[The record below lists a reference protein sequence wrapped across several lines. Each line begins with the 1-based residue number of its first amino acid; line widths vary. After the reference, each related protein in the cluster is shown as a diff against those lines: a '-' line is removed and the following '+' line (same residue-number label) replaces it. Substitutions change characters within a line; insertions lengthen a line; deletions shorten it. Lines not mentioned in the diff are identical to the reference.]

1 MSTQAGG
8 PVAPVPAGH
17 HAELATRLASRLCH
31 DFAGPIGGVLSGVE
45 LLTDAG
51 SPIPADDALALV
63 QESARTLSSQ
73 LAFARVAFGS
83 GDEPFASEDLV
94 VLARNLFETI
104 RPTLEWDIAQ
114 VSMPSLAARVL
125 LNLVQLGGVALPV
138 GGVVRPRYRREGELH
153 LLTVEAVGA
162 RAVLHPE
169 VAAGLAGEGRGE
181 GLAGRWV
188 QGAFVNA
195 VVYAGGGELHA
206 ENGDGLVKFTARLPG

>member
-1 MSTQAGG
+1 MNSQVGG
-8 PVAPVPAGH
+8 SVAPVPAGH

-51 SPIPADDALALV
+51 SPIPTEDALALV

-104 RPTLEWDIAQ
+104 RPTLEWEIAA

-125 LNLVQLGGVALPV
+125 LNLVQLGAVALPIS
-138 GGVVRPRYRREGELH
+138 GVVRPLYRCEGELH
-153 LLTVEAVGA
+153 LLTVDAVGA

-169 VAAGLAGEGRGE
+169 VAAGLAGDGRGG

-188 QGAFVNA
+188 QGAFVSA
-195 VVYAGGGELHA
+195 MVSAGGGELHVA
-206 ENGDGLVKFTARLPG
+206 SSDGLVRFTARLPG

>member
-1 MSTQAGG
+1 MSTQPGARAA
-8 PVAPVPAGH
+8 PVAAGH
-17 HAELATRLASRLCH
+17 HGELAARLASRLCH
-31 DFAGPIGGVLSGVE
+31 DFAGPIGGILSGVE

-51 SPIPADDALALV
+51 SPIPAEDALALI
-63 QESARTLSSQ
+63 QESARTLSSH

-94 VLARNLFETI
+94 VLARNLFESI
-104 RPTLEWDIAQ
+104 RPTFEWEIAA

-125 LNLVQLGGVALPV
+125 LNLVQLGGVALPI
-138 GGVVRPRYRREGELH
+138 GGVVRPQYRVEGELH
-153 LLTVEAVGA
+153 LLTVDAVGA

-195 VVYAGGGELHA
+195 MVCAGGGELHV
-206 ENGDGLVKFTARLPG
+206 EPSEGLVRFTARLPG